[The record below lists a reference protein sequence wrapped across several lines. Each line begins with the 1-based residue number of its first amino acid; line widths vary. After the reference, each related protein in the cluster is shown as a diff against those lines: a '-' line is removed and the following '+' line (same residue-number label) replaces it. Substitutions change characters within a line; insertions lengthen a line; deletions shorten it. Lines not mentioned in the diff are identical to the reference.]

1 MGEFILEFGR
11 LNRVSS
17 HNPTQILI
25 FRKRYQVLKTVAL
38 AAVSETQNP
47 VSGINEKSAM
57 SRSFAF
63 APRLLPAPAAAH
75 YLGMSESKLRG
86 LRIPRRED
94 GANRLYDIRH
104 LDEYADNL
112 PIEGAQEWQD
122 HQQADQAFAI
132 AAE

>member
-1 MGEFILEFGR
+1 MSSGR
-11 LNRVSS
+11 YEPGYKPHCNR
-17 HNPTQILI
+17 I
-25 FRKRYQVLKTVAL
+25 FLFQKRHQVIKTVAL